1 MSGTRE
7 FADMFKLGLILAL
20 YATAA
25 CVMLAFVYTGT
36 AAIIAGR
43 QQADLEAALRELFP
57 GADSFNAVTGIQSP
71 DPLVTFEEGYEA
83 RRNGQTAGAVLR
95 VSRGSYSG
103 TIRILVGVGTDNRI
117 SGVKILE
124 HQDTPGLGA
133 NAASPSYYVDRAR
146 GITFYGQ
153 FKDKSVTDP
162 FEVKEDVQAITASTI
177 TSRAV
182 ADSVKAAGAG
192 AAAWFA
198 SRAGGSAAGVNT
210 TAAGTAAA
218 SGGIQ

>member
-1 MSGTRE
+1 MSGIRE
-7 FADMFKLGLILAL
+7 FAGMFKLGLILAL
-20 YATAA
+20 YAAAA

-43 QQADLEAALRELFP
+43 RQADLEASLRDLFP
-57 GADSFNAVTGIQSP
+57 DADSFNAVTGIQSP

-83 RRNGQTAGAVLR
+83 RRNGEITGAAFR
-95 VSRGSYSG
+95 VSRGSYG
-103 TIRILVGVGTDNRI
+103 GVIRILVGVGAGNRI

-153 FKDKSVTDP
+153 FRDKSVSDP
-162 FEVKEDVQAITASTI
+162 FEVKGDVQAITASTI

-182 ADSVKAAGAG
+182 ADSVKAAGIA

-198 SRAGGSAAGVNT
+198 SQAAAGLT
-210 TAAGTAAA
+210 SAGAAA
-218 SGGIQ
+218 ADGAPGGIQ

>member
-1 MSGTRE
+1 MRE
-7 FADMFKLGLILAL
+7 FAGMFKLGLILAL

-57 GADSFNAVTGIQSP
+57 DADAFDALAGIQSP

-83 RRNGQTAGAVLR
+83 RRGGRTAGAVLR
-95 VSRGSYSG
+95 VSRGSYNG
-103 TIRILVGVGTDNRI
+103 TIRILVGVGADNRI

-133 NAASPSYYVDRAR
+133 NAASPSYYVDRAG

-153 FKDKSVTDP
+153 FKGKSAADP
-162 FEVKEDVQAITASTI
+162 FEVKGDVQAITASTI

-182 ADSVKAAGAG
+182 ADSV
-192 AAAWFA
+192 
-198 SRAGGSAAGVNT
+198 R
-210 TAAGTAAA
+210 AAGTAAA
-218 SGGIQ
+218 AWFAANAAPADGPDATDGPLGGMQ

>member
-1 MSGTRE
+1 MNNLRE
-7 FADMFKLGLILAL
+7 FAGMFKLGLILAL
-20 YATAA
+20 YAAAA

-36 AAIIAGR
+36 ADIIAGH

-57 GADSFNAVTGIQSP
+57 GADSFHAVTGIQSP

-83 RRNGQTAGAVLR
+83 RRDGQLAGAALR
-95 VSRGSYSG
+95 VSRGSYGG
-103 TIRILVGVGTDNRI
+103 TIRILVGIGADNRI

-133 NAASPSYYVDRAR
+133 NAASPSYYVDRAG

-153 FKDKSVTDP
+153 FRDKSATDP
-162 FEVKEDVQAITASTI
+162 FEVKGDVQAITASTI

-182 ADSVKAAGAG
+182 ADSVRAAGTA

-198 SRAGGSAAGVNT
+198 SQAGGVDG
-210 TAAGTAAA
+210 AGTAAPA
-218 SGGIQ
+218 DAAPGGIQ

>member
-1 MSGTRE
+1 MSESRE
-7 FADMFKLGLILAL
+7 FAGMFKLGLILAL

-43 QQADLEAALRELFP
+43 QQADLEMSLRELFP
-57 GADSFNAVTGIQSP
+57 DADSFNAVTGIQSP
-71 DPLVTFEEGYEA
+71 DPLVTFEESYEA
-83 RRNGQTAGAVLR
+83 RRNGQTAGAALR
-95 VSRGSYSG
+95 VSRGSYG
-103 TIRILVGVGTDNRI
+103 GAIRILVGVGADNRI

-133 NAASPSYYVDRAR
+133 NAASPSYYVDRTR

-153 FKDKSVTDP
+153 FKDKPVTDP
-162 FEVKEDVQAITASTI
+162 FEVKGDVQAITASTI

-198 SRAGGSAAGVNT
+198 SRAGSGAAGINA
-210 TAAGTAAA
+210 AAGTAAA
-218 SGGIQ
+218 PGEIQ